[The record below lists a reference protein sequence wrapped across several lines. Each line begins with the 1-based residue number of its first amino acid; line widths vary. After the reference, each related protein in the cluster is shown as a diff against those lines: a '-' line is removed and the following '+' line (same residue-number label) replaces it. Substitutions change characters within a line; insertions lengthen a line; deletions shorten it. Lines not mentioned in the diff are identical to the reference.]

1 LSTIQ
6 KLSSATWAIPM
17 LIVEKLNA
25 YYGQSHILKDVSI
38 SVERGQVVVILGP
51 NGHGKSTLLKS
62 ICGMVEKTDGNVTY
76 RNHEIS
82 DMATDKIVNMGLT
95 YIAENRELFPY
106 MTVLENLKLGAY
118 SKNARPYEKENMK
131 RVFTLFPRL
140 VDRQKQFA
148 STMSGGEAR
157 MLAVARGLMSNADFL
172 CIDEPSLGL
181 QPSLR
186 YEIFSTIK
194 QINEQG
200 KTVLLVEQNIP
211 QIAELADR
219 IYVMEEGRISFE
231 GSKDEA
237 FNNEHLKE
245 IFLGM

>member
-1 LSTIQ
+1 
-6 KLSSATWAIPM
+6 M
-17 LIVEKLNA
+17 LNVNNLNT
-25 YYGQSHILKDVSI
+25 YYGQSHVLRDVSI
-38 SVERGQVVVILGP
+38 SVNKGEVVVLLGP

-62 ICGMVEKTDGNVTY
+62 ICGLVDDTKG
-76 RNHEIS
+76 EIIYQ
-82 DMATDKIVNMGLT
+82 DQNINGLATEKIVNMGIT
-95 YIAENRELFPY
+95 YIAENRELFPH

-118 SKNARPYEKENMK
+118 AKNARAHEKKNLA
-131 RVFTLFPRL
+131 RVFDLFPRL

-148 STMSGGEAR
+148 NTMSGGEAR

-186 YEIFSTIK
+186 HEIFSTIK

-219 IYVMEEGRISFE
+219 VYAMEEGQISFE
-231 GSKDEA
+231 GDKDEA
-237 FNNEHLKE
+237 LGNEQLKE

>member
-1 LSTIQ
+1 
-6 KLSSATWAIPM
+6 M
-17 LIVEKLNA
+17 LKVNSLNT
-25 YYGQSHILKDVSI
+25 YYGESHVLRDISI
-38 SVERGQVVVILGP
+38 SVNQSEVVVMLGP

-62 ICGMVEKTDGNVTY
+62 ICGLVDQTKGNITY
-76 RNHEIS
+76 KDKDINGL
-82 DMATDKIVNMGLT
+82 ATDKIVNLGIT

-118 SKNARPYEKENMK
+118 SKNARAHEKENLAW
-131 RVFTLFPRL
+131 VFDLFPRL
-140 VDRQKQFA
+140 VDRKKQLA

-172 CIDEPSLGL
+172 CVDEPSLGL

-186 YEIFSTIK
+186 HEIFSIIR

-219 IYVMEEGRISFE
+219 IYVLEEGKISFE
-231 GSKDEA
+231 GNKDDA
-237 FNNEHLKE
+237 LNNEHLKE
-245 IFLGM
+245 VFLGM

>member
-1 LSTIQ
+1 
-6 KLSSATWAIPM
+6 M
-17 LIVEKLNA
+17 LNVENLNT
-25 YYGQSHILKDVSI
+25 YYGQSHVLKDVSI
-38 SVERGQVVVILGP
+38 TVRQGQVVVILGP

-62 ICGMVEKTDGNVTY
+62 ICGLVDNAKGT
-76 RNHEIS
+76 IS
-82 DMATDKIVNMGLT
+82 YQDKDINGVATEKIVNMGLI
-95 YIAENRELFPY
+95 YIAENRELFPH

-118 SKNARPYEKENMK
+118 SKNARNQEKKNMAW
-131 RVFTLFPRL
+131 VFNLFPRL
-140 VDRQKQFA
+140 VERRKQFA

-186 YEIFSTIK
+186 HEIFSTIK

-211 QIAELADR
+211 QIAELADK
-219 IYVMEEGRISFE
+219 IYVMEEGQITFE
-231 GSKDEA
+231 GDRDAALS
-237 FNNEHLKE
+237 NEHLKE

>member
-1 LSTIQ
+1 
-6 KLSSATWAIPM
+6 M
-17 LIVEKLNA
+17 LRVIDLNA
-25 YYGQSHILKDVSI
+25 YYGEAQVLENVSI
-38 SVERGQVVVILGP
+38 SVDEGQVVVMLGP

-62 ICGMVEKTDGNVTY
+62 ICGLAEKVEGSIEYQGQAINGLPT
-76 RNHEIS
+76 E
-82 DMATDKIVNMGLT
+82 KIVNMGIT
-95 YIAENRELFPY
+95 YIAENRELFPH
-106 MTVLENLKLGAY
+106 MTVLENLKLGAF
-118 SKNARPYEKENMK
+118 SKNARPHEKDNLE
-131 RVFTLFPRL
+131 RVFSLFSRL
-140 VDRQKQFA
+140 KDRQKQMA

-186 YEIFSTIK
+186 HEIFSIIN

-219 IYVMEEGRISFE
+219 IYVMEEGQISFE
-231 GSKDEA
+231 GNKDEA
-237 FNNEHLKE
+237 LSNEHLKE

>member
-1 LSTIQ
+1 
-6 KLSSATWAIPM
+6 M
-17 LIVEKLNA
+17 LKVSHLNA
-25 YYGQSHILKDVSI
+25 YYGESHVLRDVS
-38 SVERGQVVVILGP
+38 VFVDKGEVVVMLGP

-62 ICGMVEKTDGNVTY
+62 ICGLVEDVTGTITY
-76 RNHEIS
+76 QDKGINGL
-82 DMATDKIVNMGLT
+82 ATENIVNLGLI
-95 YIAENRELFPY
+95 YIPENRELFPN
-106 MTVLENLKLGAY
+106 MTVMENLKMGAY
-118 SKNARPYEKENMK
+118 SKNARPQEKENLK
-131 RVFTLFPRL
+131 WVFDLFPRL
-140 VDRQKQFA
+140 VERQKQFA

-186 YEIFSTIK
+186 HEIFSIIR
-194 QINEQG
+194 QINDQG

-219 IYVMEEGRISFE
+219 IYVMEEGQLSFE
-231 GSKDEA
+231 GNKDEA
-237 FNNEHLKE
+237 LSNEHLKG

>member
-1 LSTIQ
+1 MS
-6 KLSSATWAIPM
+6 M
-17 LIVEKLNA
+17 LQVSNLNA
-25 YYGQSHILKDVSI
+25 YYGESHVLRDVSV
-38 SVERGQVVVILGP
+38 SVNQGEVVVMLGP

-62 ICGMVEKTDGNVTY
+62 ICGLVEQTGGNIIY
-76 RNHEIS
+76 KDRDIK
-82 DMATDKIVNMGLT
+82 DLATDKIVNLGLI

-118 SKNARPYEKENMK
+118 SKNARAHEKENLE

-140 VDRQKQFA
+140 VDRKKQFA

-186 YEIFSTIK
+186 LEIFSTIK

-200 KTVLLVEQNIP
+200 KTILLVEQNIP
-211 QIAELADR
+211 QIAEMADR

-231 GSKDEA
+231 GNKDEA
-237 FNNEHLKE
+237 LNNEHLKE
-245 IFLGM
+245 VFLGM

>member
-1 LSTIQ
+1 
-6 KLSSATWAIPM
+6 M
-17 LIVEKLNA
+17 LNVTNLNT
-25 YYGQSHILKDVSI
+25 YYGESHVLRDVSVSI
-38 SVERGQVVVILGP
+38 NQGEVVVLLGP

-62 ICGMVEKTDGNVTY
+62 ICGLIDQAKGRITY
-76 RNHEIS
+76 QNQDINGLRTE
-82 DMATDKIVNMGLT
+82 KIVNMGIT

-118 SKNARPYEKENMK
+118 SKNARVYEKENLK
-131 RVFTLFPRL
+131 RVFELFPRL
-140 VDRQKQFA
+140 VDRQKQLA
-148 STMSGGEAR
+148 NTMSGGESR

-186 YEIFSTIK
+186 LEVFNTIK
-194 QINEQG
+194 EINQQG
-200 KTVLLVEQNIP
+200 KTVFLVEQNIP
-211 QIAELADR
+211 QITDLADR
-219 IYVMEEGRISFE
+219 IYVMEEGSISFE

-237 FNNEHLKE
+237 LSNEHLKE

>member
-1 LSTIQ
+1 
-6 KLSSATWAIPM
+6 M
-17 LIVEKLNA
+17 
-25 YYGQSHILKDVSI
+25 
-38 SVERGQVVVILGP
+38 LGP

-62 ICGMVEKTDGNVTY
+62 ICGLVDQTKGNIIY
-76 RNHEIS
+76 KDKDINGL
-82 DMATDKIVNMGLT
+82 ATEKIVNLGIT

-118 SKNARPYEKENMK
+118 SKNARAHEKENLAW
-131 RVFTLFPRL
+131 VFDLFPRL
-140 VDRQKQFA
+140 VDRKKQLA

-172 CIDEPSLGL
+172 CVDEPSLGL

-186 YEIFSTIK
+186 HEIFSIIR

-219 IYVMEEGRISFE
+219 IYVLEEGKISFE
-231 GSKDEA
+231 GNKDDA
-237 FNNEHLKE
+237 LNNEHLKE
-245 IFLGM
+245 VFLGM

>member
-1 LSTIQ
+1 
-6 KLSSATWAIPM
+6 M
-17 LIVEKLNA
+17 LKVETLNA
-25 YYGQSHILKDVSI
+25 YYGQSHVLKDVSI
-38 SVERGQVVVILGP
+38 AVKTGQVVVILGP

-62 ICGMVEKTDGNVTY
+62 ICGLVDKAKGQVMFKNNDIMGETT
-76 RNHEIS
+76 E
-82 DMATDKIVNMGLT
+82 KIVNMGLI
-95 YIAENRELFPY
+95 YIAENRELFPH

-118 SKNARPYEKENMK
+118 SKNARSQEKKNLE
-131 RVFTLFPRL
+131 RVYDLFPRL
-140 VDRQKQFA
+140 VERKKQFA

-186 YEIFSTIK
+186 HEIFSTIK
-194 QINEQG
+194 KINQQG

-211 QIAELADR
+211 QITELADR
-219 IYVMEEGRISFE
+219 IYVMEEGCISFE

-237 FNNEHLKE
+237 LSNEHLKE

>member
-1 LSTIQ
+1 
-6 KLSSATWAIPM
+6 M
-17 LIVEKLNA
+17 LKVSNLNT
-25 YYGQSHILKDVSI
+25 YYGESHVLIDVSI
-38 SVERGQVVVILGP
+38 DVNQGEVVVLLGP

-62 ICGMVEKTDGNVTY
+62 ICGLVDNVTGSITY
-76 RNHEIS
+76 QNRDIHGLAAEKLVDLGVIYIS
-82 DMATDKIVNMGLT
+82 
-95 YIAENRELFPY
+95 ENRELFPH

-118 SKNARPYEKENMK
+118 SKNARPHEKKNLK
-131 RVFTLFPRL
+131 RVFDLFPRL
-140 VDRQKQFA
+140 VERQKQTA

-186 YEIFSTIK
+186 HEIFSTIQ

-211 QIAELADR
+211 QIAKLADR
-219 IYVMEEGRISFE
+219 IYVMEEGQISFE
-231 GSKDEA
+231 GNKEEA
-237 FNNEHLKE
+237 LSNEHLKE

>member
-1 LSTIQ
+1 
-6 KLSSATWAIPM
+6 M
-17 LIVEKLNA
+17 LKVSNLNT
-25 YYGQSHILKDVSI
+25 YYGESHVLIDVSI
-38 SVERGQVVVILGP
+38 DVNQGEVVVMLGP

-62 ICGMVEKTDGNVTY
+62 ICGLVDNVSGSITYQDREINDLAAEKLVDLGVIY
-76 RNHEIS
+76 IS
-82 DMATDKIVNMGLT
+82 
-95 YIAENRELFPY
+95 ENRELFPH

-118 SKNARPYEKENMK
+118 SKNARPHEKKNLK
-131 RVFTLFPRL
+131 RVFDLFPRL
-140 VDRQKQFA
+140 VERQKQTA

-186 YEIFSTIK
+186 HEIFSTIK

-211 QIAELADR
+211 QIAKLADR
-219 IYVMEEGRISFE
+219 IYVMEEGQISFE
-231 GSKDEA
+231 GNKEEA
-237 FNNEHLKE
+237 LSNEHLKE

>member
-1 LSTIQ
+1 
-6 KLSSATWAIPM
+6 M
-17 LIVEKLNA
+17 LEVRNLNA
-25 YYGQSHILKDVSI
+25 YYGESHVLRDVAV
-38 SVERGQVVVILGP
+38 SVKKGEVVVMLGP

-62 ICGMVEKTDGNVTY
+62 ICGLVAQITGRINY
-76 RNHEIS
+76 REETITG
-82 DMATDKIVNMGLT
+82 MATENIVNLGLI

-118 SKNARPYEKENMK
+118 AKNARPHEKRNLEW
-131 RVFTLFPRL
+131 VFDLFPRL
-140 VDRQKQFA
+140 VERRKQLA
-148 STMSGGEAR
+148 QTMSGGEAR

-186 YEIFSTIK
+186 HEIFSIIR
-194 QINEQG
+194 QISKEG

-211 QIAELADR
+211 QITELADR
-219 IYVMEEGRISFE
+219 IYVMEEGQISFE

-237 FNNEHLKE
+237 LNNEHLRE